1 MITKKEKIE
10 AIYKKIARKDLSFW
24 CKFWTKKEISW
35 WHITFEEWFEF
46 SLITSR
52 KDEKIVFAWEN
63 FTWPLY
69 FTNFEFEN
77 LEIIWHPVMIW
88 DVLGY
93 LENIALD
100 KIYNYIWV
108 KKEEIPDLVFEKI
121 KDSMKKIFS
130 LWNEKKNAIEDQSD
144 ECVDFVYNLIFN

>member
-1 MITKKEKIE
+1 MNREQKIE
-10 AIYKKIARKDLSFW
+10 VIYEKIARKDLSFG
-24 CKFWTKKEISW
+24 CKFWVKDEMNWSY
-35 WHITFEEWFEF
+35 ITFEKWFEF

-88 DVLGY
+88 EIIDY

-108 KKEEIPDLVFEKI
+108 KKEEIPDLVFEKN
-121 KDSMKKIFS
+121 KDTIMKIFI
-130 LWNEKKNAIEDQSD
+130 LWKNKKEEIDKQSD
-144 ECVDFVYNLIFN
+144 ECVDFVYDLIK